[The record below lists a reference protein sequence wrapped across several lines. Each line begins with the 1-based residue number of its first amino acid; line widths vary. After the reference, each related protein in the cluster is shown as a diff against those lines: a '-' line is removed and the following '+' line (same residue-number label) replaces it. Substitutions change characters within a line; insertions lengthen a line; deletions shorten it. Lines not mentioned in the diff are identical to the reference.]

1 MCPLCAT
8 SITTNGFHAYASV
21 SHSLQ
26 PIAISHR
33 DRTTIVSMSQTTN
46 ASFIANVESWMPT
59 TSRKKS
65 CAAGGYGVRART
77 AWHPLRFARVRGGHR
92 RIGGHDR
99 VRVVATLLHAAIP
112 EVPHHVA
119 VGSDRRQGEWKPE

>member
-21 SHSLQ
+21 SHSLH

-33 DRTTIVSMSQTTN
+33 DRTTIVSMSQKTN
-46 ASFIANVESWMPT
+46 ASFIASVESWMPT

-65 CAAGGYGVRART
+65 CAAGGYGVRA
-77 AWHPLRFARVRGGHR
+77 
-92 RIGGHDR
+92 
-99 VRVVATLLHAAIP
+99 
-112 EVPHHVA
+112 
-119 VGSDRRQGEWKPE
+119 